1 MNYYLLNIDQQLI
14 NLTLFLLRFLSNG
27 FLQYLKIALYE
38 LCNYA
43 LYKQRRPYKAG
54 GNVYMGE
61 KRPTKARSRFYERGK
76 PVSRVSLFS
85 YKQIL
90 IFQ

>member
-1 MNYYLLNIDQQLI
+1 MNYFLLNIGQQLI
-14 NLTLFLLRFLSNG
+14 NLTFFYYYFFKCLSIIFKN
-27 FLQYLKIALYE
+27 ITH
-38 LCNYA
+38 A

-61 KRPTKARSRFYERGK
+61 KRPTKAISRFYERGK
-76 PVSRVSLFS
+76 PVSRVNLFS